1 MTKRRMVTVASGGAV
16 LLSISGLAMVSKG
29 CGDQSTATGIEK
41 VTSAIGQPSQNEVE
55 LDGSDIVAAL
65 GGPGHE
71 FVNQL
76 PILPVWAPS
85 KVNTNG
91 SGQVTSNEYTV
102 TDSEGTVQVLPPGY
116 PATNVLAMGGTIQ
129 GGGNFQGSPAAT
141 FENTRGIPTIVHWRT
156 NVTGPSFM
164 PVDPTIHWADPQAIE
179 KPTPP
184 FTPFPPGYM
193 NAQFPVAHVTT
204 PTA

>member
-1 MTKRRMVTVASGGAV
+1 MTKRRVVAVVSSGAV
-16 LLSISGLAMVSKG
+16 LLSVSTLAMISKG
-29 CGDQSTATGIEK
+29 CGDQSTAVES
-41 VTSAIGQPSQNEVE
+41 VTSALGQPSQNEVE
-55 LDGSDIVAAL
+55 LDGSDIVAQV
-65 GGPGHE
+65 GY
-71 FVNQL
+71 FTNQL

-85 KVNTNG
+85 KVNRNG
-91 SGQVTSNEYTV
+91 SGQVISNEYTV
-102 TDSEGTVQVLPPGY
+102 TDSEGTVQVLPAGF
-116 PATNVLAMGGTIQ
+116 PATNVLAMGGAIQ

-156 NVTGPSFM
+156 NMTAPSFM
-164 PVDPTIHWADPQAIE
+164 PVDPTIHWANPQAIE

-184 FTPFPPGYM
+184 FNLFPPGYM